1 MSLKQIFMFDVN
13 RVFQFDVKRVL
24 FWDIG
29 RVLTRPIRNPVLK
42 AVCGWVIGTMILGLA
57 SMLSGKVPSDA
68 VASLLVATFAAG
80 AALSYLP
87 SLYKSRR
94 HTGTP

>member
-13 RVFQFDVKRVL
+13 RVLQFDVKRVL

-29 RVLTRPIRNPVLK
+29 RDLTRPIRNPVLK
-42 AVCGWVIGTMILGLA
+42 AVCGWVLGTMILGLA

-80 AALSYLP
+80 AALSHLP

>member
-1 MSLKQIFMFDVN
+1 MTLQRILTFAVT
-13 RVFQFDVKRVL
+13 RVL
-24 FWDIG
+24 FWDVG
-29 RVLTRPIRNPVLK
+29 RVLTRPIRNPLLK
-42 AVCGWVIGTMILGLA
+42 AVCGWILGTMVLGLA

-80 AALSYLP
+80 AALSHLP
-87 SLYKSRR
+87 SPYKSRR